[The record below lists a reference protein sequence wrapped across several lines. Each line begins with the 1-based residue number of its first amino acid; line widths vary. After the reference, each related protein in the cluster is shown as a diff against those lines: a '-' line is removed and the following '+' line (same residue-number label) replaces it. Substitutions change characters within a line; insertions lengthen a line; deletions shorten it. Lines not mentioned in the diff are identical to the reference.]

1 MEMSGEELRK
11 ARETGRMPHKHAELI
26 KAWAD
31 GAEIQ
36 CRRHSSCDWT
46 DLVGGSPSWFHDWE
60 YRIKPKTIKYRNFL
74 WTPQYTWEP
83 SKRVICVCSEQEH
96 LDEPRTTW
104 SGFIKW
110 LGDWQEV
117 EV

>member
-1 MEMSGEELRK
+1 MTPHSPNR
-11 ARETGRMPHKHAELI
+11 TPHKHAELI

-36 CRRHSSCDWT
+36 CKVRGCPDYWRDVINPRWDCS
-46 DLVGGSPSWFHDWE
+46 E
-60 YRIKPKTIKYRNFL
+60 YRTKPKTVRFRCYLNRCGEII
-74 WTPQYTWEP
+74 
-83 SKRVICVCSEQEH
+83 VV
-96 LDEPRTTW
+96 TTGEDPLVW
-104 SGFIKW
+104 FAKW